1 MATFAYEAYDS
12 NGAKKK
18 ATIDADNIAEATQ
31 KVKDNGLTV
40 ISIKPQGSLD
50 QEIHI
55 PGMKKKVS
63 PRDFSVFCRQFSSI
77 LKAGV
82 SIVDA
87 LEMMADQ
94 TENKTLKAAVVN
106 VQSAV
111 EKGENLSTGMK
122 RNDDVFPSLF
132 ISMVEAGE
140 ASGGLESS
148 IERMAN
154 QFEKDAKLKGLL
166 KSALTYPIVLIIVM
180 IAVVVVMITKV
191 VPSFVTMFEDLG
203 TQLPFATRFVIALSD
218 IFLHK
223 WWLIAAVVIAI
234 VVGRKLYLSNDKG
247 KHMSD
252 ANKLKTP
259 LLGQIR
265 IKTACAQ
272 FSRTLATLLAAG
284 MPVMDA
290 IQTTAN
296 TMDNLV
302 FKEAL
307 EKVRTGVSLG
317 LSMSSQLKAVG
328 CFPPLVYHMVGI
340 GEETGSAEG
349 MLNNVAVYY
358 DEEVEQATKSMTT
371 VMEPLI
377 IIVMALVVGG
387 IIAAVYGPMIT
398 LYNTLG

>member
-1 MATFAYEAYDS
+1 
-12 NGAKKK
+12 
-18 ATIDADNIAEATQ
+18 
-31 KVKDNGLTV
+31 
-40 ISIKPQGSLD
+40 
-50 QEIHI
+50 
-55 PGMKKKVS
+55 MKKKVS

-154 QFEKDAKLKGLL
+154 QFEKDAKLKGQL

-180 IAVVVVMITKV
+180 IAVIVVMITKV